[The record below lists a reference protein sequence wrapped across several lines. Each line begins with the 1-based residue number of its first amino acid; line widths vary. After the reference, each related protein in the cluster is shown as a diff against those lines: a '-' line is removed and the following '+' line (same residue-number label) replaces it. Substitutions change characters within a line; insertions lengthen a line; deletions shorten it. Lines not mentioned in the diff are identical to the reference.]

1 MGEVYRA
8 RDPKLNRDVAI
19 KILPEALATDPSALA
34 RFEREAQAVAA
45 LSHPNILAIHDFG
58 QQGDTAYAVME
69 LLEGET
75 LRARLAHG
83 ALPARKAV
91 ELAVQIAEG
100 LAAAHEK
107 GIVHRD
113 LKPENVFVT
122 HEGRAKVLDFGLAKK
137 TGPASGPDAG
147 TQLATGHTGPGTV
160 MGTVGYMSPEQVRG
174 ETVDHRS
181 DIFSFGAV
189 LYEMLT
195 GRQAFGRETAT
206 ESMTAILK
214 EDPPEI
220 AATGSSVSPVLQRIV
235 QHCLEKR
242 PGERFQSA
250 RDIAFALQALSGSGI
265 TAAPAFAVAR
275 RSSRL
280 WLIPLALLVGMLG
293 GWLLKAPGSPPLT
306 IRRLTFG
313 KGRLESAR
321 FLPGSRDIVY
331 SARWQGQ
338 SPEVFTLH
346 PESLSAR
353 ALGVP
358 NAILLSISGNE
369 ELAIQLDARLWDG
382 HSTGRLA
389 RVATTDGGVRPLA
402 DQVLEADWLPD
413 GRRLALLNAGSEG
426 TGRRLEFPEGNQR
439 WETPYPI
446 HTVRVSPKGDKVACF
461 SEPSTIRGTG
471 KIVTLDAAGHRT
483 ELADVVGFTGL
494 AWGPDGQD
502 IWYSVEA
509 EGSSRIFALS
519 PQRAQRLL
527 LHQAGRLRLLDTARN
542 NRVLVS
548 LDNDVNGVMGRSSA
562 EGQER
567 DLGWNE
573 ANMATQISADGK
585 QVLLGRG
592 DDWGTL
598 LGAIYLRPTD
608 GSPAVRVGEGERF
621 ALSSDGR
628 WVLNWTSSAPSQLS
642 LIPTGAGTPRTIPLI
657 DSMYVRRLW
666 FLPKDQGFL
675 LWAIVPG
682 RKVSLLTVGPEG
694 GKARLLLEGA
704 SVWWGS
710 EPVSPDGRS
719 VAVIDYNQANVST
732 GGVKLVP
739 VGGGPVVTVRGTREG
754 DIVSGWTPDGQGLRL
769 FNRDGLPCRTIRV
782 DLATGRRDVLGEFM
796 PADPS
801 GISGI
806 PTIQMNWVNQSF
818 TYNYH
823 RRISDLYLVEGLK

>member
-1 MGEVYRA
+1 MALTPGTRLGPYEILAPLGVGGMGEVYRA
-8 RDPKLNRDVAI
+8 RDSKLNRDVAI
-19 KILPEALATDPSALA
+19 KILPEALATDPVALA

-45 LSHPNILAIHDFG
+45 LSHPNILAIFDFG
-58 QQGDTAYAVME
+58 RQGATAYAVME

-75 LRARLAHG
+75 LRARLEHG
-83 ALPARKAV
+83 ALPARKAA
-91 ELAVQIAEG
+91 ELATQIAEG

-113 LKPENVFVT
+113 LKPENIFVT
-122 HEGRAKVLDFGLAKK
+122 HQGRAKILDFGLAKAVAV
-137 TGPASGPDAG
+137 TGATATAGAVGAADAG
-147 TQLATGHTGPGTV
+147 MQMTAAHTGPGTV
-160 MGTVGYMSPEQVRG
+160 LGTAGYMSPEQVRG
-174 ETVDHRS
+174 EAVDPRS
-181 DIFSFGAV
+181 DIFAFGVV

-195 GRQAFGRETAT
+195 GRRAFQGAT
-206 ESMTAILK
+206 PADTMSAILK
-214 EDPPEI
+214 EDPPELAT
-220 AATGSSVSPVLQRIV
+220 AASGSSPSPALQRIV
-235 QHCLEKR
+235 QHCLEKK
-242 PGERFQSA
+242 PAERF
-250 RDIAFALQALSGSGI
+250 RDAHDLAFALQSLSGS
-265 TAAPAFAVAR
+265 AVASGSVVPHAR
-275 RSSRL
+275 RGMRV
-280 WLIPLALLVGMLG
+280 WLIALVLLAGMLG
-293 GWLLKAPGSPPLT
+293 GWLIRAPRPTAPT

-313 KGRLESAR
+313 KGRIESAR
-321 FLPGSRDIVY
+321 FLPGSRDLVY

-338 SPEVFTLH
+338 APEVFTLH

-353 ALGVP
+353 ALDVP

-389 RVATTDGGVRPLA
+389 RVATTAGGIRTLA

-413 GRRLALLNAGSEG
+413 GRRLALLNTGSEG
-426 TGRRLEFPEGNQR
+426 TGRRLEFPEGPQT

-461 SEPSTIRGTG
+461 SEPSAIRGTG
-471 KIVTLDAAGHRT
+471 KIVTLDAAGRRT

-519 PQRAQRLL
+519 PSREQRLL
-527 LHQAGRLRLLDTARN
+527 LHQAGRLRLLDTARDH
-542 NRVLVS
+542 RILVS

-598 LGAIYLRPTD
+598 PGAIYLRPMD
-608 GSPAVRVGEGERF
+608 GSPAVPMGPGERF

-642 LIPTGAGTPRTIPLI
+642 LIPTGPGTPSTIPLI

-682 RKVSLLTVGPEG
+682 RKVSLLVVGPEG
-694 GKARLLLEGA
+694 GKARLLLAGA

-732 GGVKLVP
+732 NPIDHL
-739 VGGGPVVTVRGTREG
+739 
-754 DIVSGWTPDGQGLRL
+754 S
-769 FNRDGLPCRTIRV
+769 
-782 DLATGRRDVLGEFM
+782 
-796 PADPS
+796 
-801 GISGI
+801 
-806 PTIQMNWVNQSF
+806 
-818 TYNYH
+818 
-823 RRISDLYLVEGLK
+823 